1 MNLMAK
7 IRYLLSLLLLIWLH
21 YGAFAQCDSPQSTAM
36 GSPCAFQGILP
47 FCTDLNPYGI
57 TYASGTE
64 GNAFGSF
71 FPDTNKVACLSDA
84 PAPAWYYLRIS
95 EPGELLFHIEQFDQD
110 SVGIDV
116 DFACWG
122 PFYAETNADFL
133 DNLCCG
139 VYDLNTQ
146 NNVQSHV
153 VGSTG
158 HHQPPNTWNNHYPY
172 GNLVDCSYATDATE
186 WCYIPNAQEGEYYLL
201 LITNFAANY
210 GRYGTITFSTATNT
224 ADSLNAMADCAI
236 TEAVASNSPV
246 CEDDTLFLYCNTPSF
261 GVTYL
266 WTGPNG
272 WTDSVANPVI
282 PHVTANMAGL
292 YTLVMTNGI
301 DTTEADSLF
310 VTVNTQ
316 PPLLLTTTSLPVCP
330 HNTVT
335 ISAFG
340 AEQYH
345 WSNGSSDSAI
355 TIMVDSS
362 QYVTV
367 TAYNTYCQR
376 TDSVWVEMYQPQH
389 ESETVTE
396 CEQYV
401 WHGTTYDTSGIYL
414 YPHLDIHGCTQVDTL
429 HLTIHHHS
437 QGTVHDTIVENQL
450 ATWQYQGYHFNGNTD
465 TLIHI
470 PNMEGCDSAVSYHL
484 FVYPNLY
491 VTLDSVLCENDLP
504 LVWNGETFTASDV
517 RTVTLPA
524 STGADSI
531 VTMEVTVHY
540 NTTGT
545 DVQTAC
551 ESYTWIDG
559 QTYTESTETPTML
572 LTNQYGCDSL
582 VTLHLTVHHAV
593 HQSDTVTAC
602 ELYVWNGTAYD
613 TTGVYQYTHPDIHG
627 CTQVDTLHLTIHH
640 HSQGTVHDT
649 IVENQLATWQY
660 QGYHFNG
667 NTDTL
672 IHIPNMEGCD
682 SAVSYHLFVY
692 PNLYVTLDSVL
703 CENDL
708 PLVWN
713 GETFTA
719 SDVRTVTLPASTG
732 ADSIVTMEVTVHY
745 NTTGT
750 DVQTACESYTWID
763 GQTYTESTETPTMLL
778 TNQYGCDSLVTLH
791 LTVHHAVHQS
801 DTVTACELYVWNGT
815 AYDTTGVYQYTHPDI
830 HGCTQVDTLHLTI
843 HHHSQGTVH
852 DTIVENQLATWQYQG
867 YHFNG
872 NTDTLIHIPNM
883 EGCDSAVSYHL
894 FVYPN
899 LYVTLD
905 SVLCENDLPLVWNGE
920 TFTASDVRTVTLPAS
935 TGADSIVTMEVTVH
949 YNTTGTDVQTACES
963 YTWIDGQTYT
973 ESTETPTMLLTNQY
987 GCDSLVTLHLTVH
1000 HAVHQSDTVTACEL
1014 YVWNGT
1020 AYDTTGVYQYT
1031 HPDIHGCTQVDTL
1044 HLTIHHH
1051 SQGTVHDTIVEN
1063 QLATWQYQG
1072 YHFNGNTDTLIHIP
1086 NMEGCD
1092 SAVSYHLFV
1101 YPNLYVTLD
1110 SVLCENDLPLVW
1122 NGETFT
1128 ASDVRTVTLP
1138 ASTGADSIVTMEVTV
1153 HYNTTGTDVQTA
1165 CESYTWIDGQ
1175 TYTESTET
1183 PTMLLTNQY
1192 GCDSLVTLHLTVHHA
1207 VHQSDTVTA
1216 CELYVWNGTAYDT
1229 TGVYQYTHPDIHGC
1243 TQVDTLHLT
1252 IHHHSQGTVHD
1263 TIVENQLAT
1272 WQYQGYHFNGNTD
1285 TLIHI
1290 PNMEGCDSAVSYH
1303 LFVYPNLYVTLDSV
1317 LCENDLPL
1325 VWNGET
1331 FTASDV
1337 RTVTLPA
1344 STGADSIVTMEVT
1357 VHYNS
1362 LVHDVRTSCG
1372 PLQWIDGQVYTES
1385 TNEATYVLENALG
1398 CDSIIALHLTVV
1410 DTTLLIT
1417 SSTDDYC
1424 DELEMTLSVEGD
1436 FTNYV
1441 WNTGAIGSTVEVD
1454 HSGTYRVTATRD
1466 PCQATAY
1473 FEVPY
1478 CELNI
1483 YLPNAITPG
1492 NQDGL
1497 NDIFSLDAR
1506 ARHQID
1512 DCEIFIYNR
1521 WGELVFYSR
1530 SKEFQWDGSY
1540 KDKLM
1545 TDAVYNYVMYY
1556 TNREGRPFVK
1566 KGSIVVL

>member
-719 SDVRTVTLPASTG
+719 SDVRTVTFPASTG
-732 ADSIVTMEVTVHY
+732 ADSIITMEVTVHY

-815 AYDTTGVYQYTHPDI
+815 AYVATGVYQYSHPDI

-852 DTIVENQLATWQYQG
+852 DTIVENQLATWQYLD

-872 NTDTLIHIPNM
+872 STDTIIHLPNM
-883 EGCDSAVSYHL
+883 EGCDSAISYHL

-920 TFTASDVRTVTLPAS
+920 TFTASDVRTVTLLAS
-935 TGADSIVTMEVTVH
+935 TGADSIITMEVTVH
-949 YNTTGTDVQTACES
+949 YNTTGTNVQTACES

-973 ESTETPTMLLTNQY
+973 ESTVTPTKLLQNQY
-987 GCDSLVTLHLTVH
+987 GCDSLVTLHLTIYHPVH
-1000 HAVHQSDTVTACEL
+1000 TAMFVTECESYTWTAGDNL
-1014 YVWNGT
+1014 PHTLSGT
-1020 AYDTTGVYQYT
+1020 YMYSHTDA
-1031 HPDIHGCTQVDTL
+1031 HGCVQVDTL
-1044 HLTIHHH
+1044 HLTINHH
-1051 SQGTVHDTIVEN
+1051 SQSAVYDTIVEN
-1063 QLATWQYQG
+1063 QLSSWQY
-1072 YHFNGNTDTLIHIP
+1072 NGSYFMGSTDTLIHMQ
-1086 NMEGCD
+1086 NQAGCD
-1092 SAVSYHLFV
+1092 SAVSYHLLM

-1110 SVLCENDLPLVW
+1110 S
-1122 NGETFT
+1122 T
-1128 ASDVRTVTLP
+1128 
-1138 ASTGADSIVTMEVTV
+1138 
-1153 HYNTTGTDVQTA
+1153 
-1165 CESYTWIDGQ
+1165 
-1175 TYTESTET
+1175 
-1183 PTMLLTNQY
+1183 
-1192 GCDSLVTLHLTVHHA
+1192 
-1207 VHQSDTVTA
+1207 
-1216 CELYVWNGTAYDT
+1216 
-1229 TGVYQYTHPDIHGC
+1229 
-1243 TQVDTLHLT
+1243 
-1252 IHHHSQGTVHD
+1252 
-1263 TIVENQLAT
+1263 
-1272 WQYQGYHFNGNTD
+1272 
-1285 TLIHI
+1285 
-1290 PNMEGCDSAVSYH
+1290 
-1303 LFVYPNLYVTLDSV
+1303 